1 MTQIDTILEKERTNT
16 DNIYVYMLHDRFIAF
31 GYSAYFAA
39 LLCPK
44 LEVKR
49 SRTDAAGPFVCLCIP
64 GDYVSSFSPKY
75 PTLVNDD
82 YICIV
87 PPFNICRQQDY
98 FAQWQERQLHFAPEI
113 DIE

>member
-44 LEVKR
+44 LEVQR
-49 SRTDAAGPFVCLCIP
+49 GHTDAAGSFVCLCIP
-64 GDYVSSFSPKY
+64 DDYVRSFSPKY
-75 PTLVNDD
+75 PTLVNDE

-98 FAQWQERQLHFAPEI
+98 FPEWQERQLHLAP
-113 DIE
+113 